1 MSMEVVPALSSFPHF
16 TLPNTN
22 PKPTLIS
29 SNLQV
34 LLWRSPLMNAQ
45 LNHNYSK
52 RRGCIS
58 VVGASRRSLW
68 SQFSN
73 SYDRCN
79 LELGKCIGRLRKFM
93 NSSEKMRK
101 HVSSTL
107 FTRLVVSVLM
117 VSFAVSNSPSWALNE
132 ENLLFLEAWRTIDR
146 AYVDKTFN
154 GQSWF
159 RYRENALRN
168 EPMNTREETYTA
180 IRKMLATLD
189 DPFTRFLEPEK
200 FKSLRV

>member
-1 MSMEVVPALSSFPHF
+1 
-16 TLPNTN
+16 
-22 PKPTLIS
+22 
-29 SNLQV
+29 
-34 LLWRSPLMNAQ
+34 
-45 LNHNYSK
+45 
-52 RRGCIS
+52 
-58 VVGASRRSLW
+58 
-68 SQFSN
+68 
-73 SYDRCN
+73 
-79 LELGKCIGRLRKFM
+79 M

-107 FTRLVVSVLM
+107 FTRFVVSVLM

-200 FKSLRV
+200 FKSLRSGTKSAVTGVGLSIGYPTASDGSPAGLVVISAAPGGPANRAGILSGDIILAINDTSTDSMGIYDAADRLQGS

>member
-1 MSMEVVPALSSFPHF
+1 
-16 TLPNTN
+16 
-22 PKPTLIS
+22 
-29 SNLQV
+29 
-34 LLWRSPLMNAQ
+34 MNAQ
-45 LNHNYSK
+45 LNHSYSK

-107 FTRLVVSVLM
+107 FTRFVVSVLM
-117 VSFAVSNSPSWALNE
+117 VSFAVSNSPSCE
-132 ENLLFLEAWRTIDR
+132 FSI
-146 AYVDKTFN
+146 
-154 GQSWF
+154 
-159 RYRENALRN
+159 
-168 EPMNTREETYTA
+168 PMPKIRGGSAKSCSETGCL
-180 IRKMLATLD
+180 ISVV
-189 DPFTRFLEPEK
+189 F
-200 FKSLRV
+200 